1 MARRSHP
8 KVEDLPQELREAV
21 HKKITEGYTY
31 RDIADWITK
40 QGHGISKSAIGKYGK
55 NFLSKLERLR
65 VAREQAKTIVAEA
78 KDGPALEMTE
88 AANQMAVQI
97 ILERLI
103 NMDDLENAKSTE
115 VLKALALLERSA
127 VQREKLKFDFNRGVD
142 AAEERILSRL
152 QAELAKQ
159 PELLDKIA
167 VAVAAAAKEVKQ

>member
-8 KVEDLPQELREAV
+8 KIEDLPQELREAV

-78 KDGPALEMTE
+78 KNGPALEMTE

-103 NMDDLENAKSTE
+103 NMDDLENLYEWGCDGVITNYPDVCKSW
-115 VLKALALLERSA
+115 LKA
-127 VQREKLKFDFNRGVD
+127 KK
-142 AAEERILSRL
+142 
-152 QAELAKQ
+152 AKG
-159 PELLDKIA
+159 
-167 VAVAAAAKEVKQ
+167 

>member
-8 KVEDLPQELREAV
+8 KIDDLPQELRQII
-21 HKKITEGYTY
+21 HKKITEGHTY

-40 QGHGISKSAIGKYGK
+40 QGHDISKSAVGKYGK
-55 NFLSKLERLR
+55 KFLSKLESLR
-65 VAREQAKTIVAEA
+65 IAREQAKTIVAGA

-97 ILERLI
+97 ILEQLI
-103 NMDDLENAKSTE
+103 NMDDLKTAKSTE

-142 AAEERILSRL
+142 AAEERILTRL

-159 PELLDKIA
+159 PELLEKIA
-167 VAVAAAAKEVKQ
+167 AAVAAAAKEVKQ